1 MPFPP
6 GIRRAYANEAHFRR
20 AFLHRL
26 LQGLGYAVVLDYHGA
41 EEFGKDLVFGE
52 VDRFGHVRYHA
63 LQARFLASI
72 GLKGVPDLIECC
84 HQAFANPFVHP
95 ATGQQETISSFYAV
109 NAGSISDRAR
119 RNFFA
124 ALVPRYHRNVF
135 LLDGQ
140 SLLRLD
146 RWAGTAR
153 FDVLYDRLIG
163 LINELELNHR
173 ILYPL
178 LGHVEGLLA
187 EPFSAPPPVER
198 FFTAAVALYSAHPFI
213 PDHPTLTQDY
223 LLAATR
229 ANHCLDAL
237 AVATVPTHCRY
248 LAEQAHEQLE
258 RLPDLSRGIE
268 QRTDRFLQAL
278 SALAIPDR
286 DVLMKPQ
293 TQAHE
298 DGQAG
303 EDGPRKTR
311 KGAKEDATAEERG

>member
-6 GIRRAYANEAHFRR
+6 RIRRAYANEAHFRR

-26 LQGLGYAVVLDYHGA
+26 LQSLGYALVLDYHGA

-52 VDRFGHVRYHA
+52 VDRFGHVRYHG
-63 LQARFLASI
+63 LQARFVASI

-140 SLLRLD
+140 TLLRLD

-153 FDVLYDRLIG
+153 FDDLYHRLVG

-173 ILYPL
+173 ILGPL
-178 LGHVEGLLA
+178 LGHIDGLLD
-187 EPFSAPPPVER
+187 EPFSAPPPVDR

-229 ANHCLDAL
+229 TNHCLDAL
-237 AVATVPTHCRY
+237 SVATVPAHCRY
-248 LAEQAHEQLE
+248 LAEQAREQLE
-258 RLPDLSRGIE
+258 RLPGLSRLIE
-268 QRTDRFLQAL
+268 QNTDHFLEDLA
-278 SALAIPDR
+278 ALARPAR
-286 DVLMKPQ
+286 EGGMQPQ

-298 DGQAG
+298 DGQGA
-303 EDGPRKTR
+303 EDSPRKAR
-311 KGAKEDATAEERG
+311 KRAKEGGTAGGRG